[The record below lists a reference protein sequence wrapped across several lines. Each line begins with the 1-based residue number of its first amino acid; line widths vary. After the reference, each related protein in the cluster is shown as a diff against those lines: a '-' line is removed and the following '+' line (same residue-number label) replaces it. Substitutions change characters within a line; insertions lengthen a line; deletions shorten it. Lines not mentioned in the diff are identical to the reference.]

1 MQAEACGLF
10 LDYSKNRIKAETLS
24 LLFELAREA
33 RLSERTTA
41 MFEGERI
48 NTTERRA
55 VLHTALRRPSSD
67 VLMVDGQIV
76 ASVQPR
82 TLDGHPWPVR
92 EDRVTDLRDVA
103 KAVLAL
109 ARAAGVSPQMLAQAM
124 GDNGLPTTAA
134 RLKNISTMEQGRRS
148 ATSPAELVAMCY
160 AAIAVLNDEKTS

>member
-1 MQAEACGLF
+1 MKYRILLDDAPVGTSDWLPVAQAAWDRATRHRDAAQHG
-10 LDYSKNRIKAETLS
+10 
-24 LLFELAREA
+24 
-33 RLSERTTA
+33 
-41 MFEGERI
+41 GE
-48 NTTERRA
+48 A
-55 VLHTALRRPSSD
+55 VLLI
-67 VLMVDGQIV
+67 DGHVV
-76 ASVQPR
+76 AAVQPR

-109 ARAAGVSPQMLAQAM
+109 ARAVGVSPQMLAQAM

>member
-1 MQAEACGLF
+1 MKYRILLDDAPVGTSDWLPVAQAAWDRATRHRDAAQHGGEA
-10 LDYSKNRIKAETLS
+10 
-24 LLFELAREA
+24 
-33 RLSERTTA
+33 
-41 MFEGERI
+41 
-48 NTTERRA
+48 
-55 VLHTALRRPSSD
+55 

-160 AAIAVLNDEKTS
+160 AAVAVLKDKNTS

>member
-1 MQAEACGLF
+1 MKYRILLDDAPVGTSDWLPVAQAAW
-10 LDYSKNRIKAETLS
+10 DRA
-24 LLFELAREA
+24 ARDRDA
-33 RLSERTTA
+33 A
-41 MFEGERI
+41 QHGGE
-48 NTTERRA
+48 A
-55 VLHTALRRPSSD
+55 VLLI
-67 VLMVDGQIV
+67 DGRVV
-76 ASVQPR
+76 AAVQPR

>member
-1 MQAEACGLF
+1 MKYRIF
-10 LDYSKNRIKAETLS
+10 LDDEPVGATDWLPVAQAAWDRA
-24 LLFELAREA
+24 ARDRDA
-33 RLSERTTA
+33 A
-41 MFEGERI
+41 QHGGE
-48 NTTERRA
+48 A
-55 VLHTALRRPSSD
+55 VLI
-67 VLMVDGQIV
+67 VNGQIV

-160 AAIAVLNDEKTS
+160 AAIAVLNDEKTP

>member
-1 MQAEACGLF
+1 MSAKIPVGTTHVPRMMF
-10 LDYSKNRIKAETLS
+10 LTKGVGVDKNRLS
-24 LLFELAREA
+24 SFELALRA
-33 RLSERTTA
+33 AGIERFNLVYVSSILPPNCKIVTRV
-41 MFEGERI
+41 EGLKE
-48 NTTERRA
+48 
-55 VLHTALRRPSSD
+55 L
-67 VLMVDGQIV
+67 VDGQIV

>member
-1 MQAEACGLF
+1 MKYRIF
-10 LDYSKNRIKAETLS
+10 LDDEPAGATDWLPVAQAAWDRATRHRD
-24 LLFELAREA
+24 AAQHGGEA
-33 RLSERTTA
+33 
-41 MFEGERI
+41 
-48 NTTERRA
+48 
-55 VLHTALRRPSSD
+55 

-92 EDRVTDLRDVA
+92 DDHVTELRDVA

-134 RLKNISTMEQGRRS
+134 RLKNISTMEQGRRA
-148 ATSPAELVAMCY
+148 ATSAAELVAMCY
-160 AAIAVLNDEKTS
+160 AAIAVLNGEKTS